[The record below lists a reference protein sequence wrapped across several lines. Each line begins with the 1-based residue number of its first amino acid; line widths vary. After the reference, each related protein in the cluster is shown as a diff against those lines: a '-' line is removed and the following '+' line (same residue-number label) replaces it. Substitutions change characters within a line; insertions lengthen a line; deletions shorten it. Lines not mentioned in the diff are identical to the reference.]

1 MKGCLFSTKILNI
14 FRFVALIPDLAD
26 TDFVNLVSTFV
37 FVILLTLAGMSGRGV
52 EERVLVDDV
61 DEVNFFLAKQTNTT
75 MSILILLLIIVVIM
89 FDDQVDFS
97 LREHTERSK
106 AVWSTASFQLK
117 LVNIYDEDE
126 NGDNHGD
133 DGENIDHD
141 PDHDDAHV
149 ATR

>member
-26 TDFVNLVSTFV
+26 TDFVNLVLTFV

-61 DEVNFFLAKQTNTT
+61 DEVNFILAEQSNY
-75 MSILILLLIIVVIM
+75 MSLLILLLIIVVIM

-126 NGDNHGD
+126 NGDDHGD

-141 PDHDDAHV
+141 HDHDDAHV